1 MGLKSSMLPH
11 QNAKDVKIDKKHEK
25 ACKNVLT
32 GEILIVICSNTPETN
47 IFKNPTQIRNFKMY
61 LRNTQRLFNLSTA

>member
-1 MGLKSSMLPH
+1 MLPH
-11 QNAKDVKIDKKHEK
+11 QNAKNVKIDKKK
-25 ACKNVLT
+25 KKNMKRPVKNSLT